1 VQVNLPAAISF
12 DNAFFGWLV
21 DAQDEMASAC
31 WNVLTLVRALRPS
44 TSKRHGMDFPL
55 PASGDK

>member
-1 VQVNLPAAISF
+1 VPANLPAAIAF

-31 WNVLTLVRALRPS
+31 WNALTLLRALQ
-44 TSKRHGMDFPL
+44 TSAHKGHGKDFPL
-55 PASGDK
+55 PASGRQ